1 MDGVE
6 VSEACRFKNGLF
18 NLVGVSIH
26 LPLYYFIR
34 PQQLS
39 QKQPNEWPHYNT
51 SPKQEEAILINWI
64 GLIS

>member
-18 NLVGVSIH
+18 NLVSVSIH
-26 LPLYYFIR
+26 LPLYYFNS
-34 PQQLS
+34 PQ
-39 QKQPNEWPHYNT
+39 QPNERPHYNI
-51 SPKQEEAILINWI
+51 SPKQAEAILMNWI